1 MKYESLIME
10 TNKNT
15 LKEKPVETFVNENN
29 EIEVAQPST
38 TDSTTKLDNSF
49 TENGISDMLKND
61 MEFPEYIDD
70 YLNYTNKNYLTDII
84 PYQ

>member
-1 MKYESLIME
+1 ME

-70 YLNYTNKNYLTDII
+70 YLNYTNNLNIERETI
-84 PYQ
+84 